1 MLGDRIKEL
10 RTEKDIFQQQLADK
24 LGVSK
29 STVAMWETNKREPDI
44 GILNKLADFFNCSI
58 DYLLERTNDC
68 TDESVLDKALAI
80 DIDLLQKHGNLLDAQ
95 KAQDERDGGFSV
107 EQLFADTATRS
118 EIEHITKFRSLDS
131 YGKRAVS
138 SVLDVEYERCQSG
151 EAEEGTVRYINIRRS
166 LLPASA
172 GAGAFL
178 EDENIEI
185 RSYPD
190 TSEARQADI
199 VIPVDGKSMEP
210 LYHNGDELYVRLQPA
225 VEIGEIGIFLK
236 GEKGYVKKFG
246 EDRLISINPE
256 FEDIFPDGEEPIIC
270 KGKVLGKVEKE

>member
-58 DYLLERTNDC
+58 DYLLERTNDR

-95 KAQDERDGGFSV
+95 KAQDERDGGLSV
-107 EQLFADTATRS
+107 EQLFADTVTRS

-151 EAEEGTVRYINIRRS
+151 EAEEGTVRYITINRS
-166 LLPASA
+166 FLSASA
-172 GAGAFL
+172 GAGEYLNEGNYEPREF
-178 EDENIEI
+178 
-185 RSYPD
+185 PD
-190 TSEARQADI
+190 TPQARQADV
-199 VIPVDGKSMEP
+199 VIPVSGRSMEP
-210 LYHNGDELYVRLQPA
+210 LFHDGDELYVRKQPS
-225 VEIGEIGIFLK
+225 VEVGEIGIFVK
-236 GEKGYVKKFG
+236 NGEGFVKQAG
-246 EDRLISINPE
+246 EDRLISLNPE
-256 FEDIFPDGEEPIIC
+256 YDDIYTNGEPIMC
-270 KGKVLGKVEKE
+270 FGKVIGKVEK